1 MTYQFKIQLK
11 GITKPP
17 VWRRVLVPDT
27 YTFKQFHLTIQEAFG
42 WFNIHLY
49 SFSDKA
55 YRGSFRIS
63 EPDEM
68 DDWYTIPT
76 HDAGKV
82 KLASFWEGDSSRTLF
97 YWCDFGDDWIHT
109 IKLEAVSE
117 EVILKPRC
125 LAGKGACPPEDCGG
139 VYGYEDLKYVF
150 REMPKSGEA
159 KELREWLGLRKGEI
173 WNADYFDIETTNNR
187 LSQL

>member
-42 WFNIHLY
+42 WFNMHLY

-63 EPDEM
+63 EPDDM

-82 KLASFWEGDSSRTLF
+82 KLISFWEGDLSRTLF
-97 YWCDFGDDWIHT
+97 YWYDFGDDWIHT

-159 KELREWLGLRKGEI
+159 KELREWLGLRKGEV